1 MTINEL
7 GKKIKTLKGYPLR
20 TDIAVTVINSEDSVS
35 DNPINDTTIV
45 FELYDMNYQI
55 NLTLHDDGTWDYET
69 IGEKK

>member
-20 TDIAVTVINSEDSVS
+20 TDIDVTVINCEDSME

-45 FELYDMNYQI
+45 FGLYDSNSRV
-55 NLTLHDDGTWDYET
+55 NLTLHDDGTWNYE
-69 IGEKK
+69 INGEKQ

>member
-35 DNPINDTTIV
+35 KVMIEIINGSTGGI
-45 FELYDMNYQI
+45 EKL
-55 NLTLHDDGTWDYET
+55 
-69 IGEKK
+69 GERTK